1 MLNYNIVIMANQTK
15 NLKPHNMNRKKRVK
29 LTKRKMVGGNTVNDM
44 DNQTFNTTPPNKN
57 EMNKALSE
65 INMNGLENSLREYK
79 NTINTPNTTT
89 PNTTTPNTTTSNKT
103 NTTNTTNKTNK
114 INNKKEDKDLNYYD
128 KLPLAEKFRI
138 SSREGFYLVGVDIGS
153 FFKFIGQTFDKA
165 KMFNDITEDDLS
177 TVKQFG
183 EYIDQDYEQV
193 VEDLEG
199 IRDKEINMPLLPEK
213 SLTNKSTLNNIK
225 NEGQKY
231 TTSGKITPNGLF
243 KMVRILSKYQKTEAQ
258 WMRVASLLEIL
269 YQYSDTKQSREDF
282 FSSNLPITL
291 SYLREVEEFWKTEHI
306 FSSEKQLENF
316 KNNLEFYKHP
326 KEDNIKETKMVKLAR
341 KYRKQRENQKS
352 K

>member
-15 NLKPHNMNRKKRVK
+15 NLKLHNMNRKKKVK
-29 LTKRKMVGGNTVNDM
+29 LTKKNMVGGNTVNGM
-44 DNQTFNTTPPNKN
+44 NNQEFNTTPPNKN
-57 EMNKALSE
+57 EINKAFSE
-65 INMNGLENSLREYK
+65 INMNNGLENSLREYK
-79 NTINTPNTTT
+79 NTNTTTPNTTTTNTTT
-89 PNTTTPNTTTSNKT
+89 PNTTTPNTTTP
-103 NTTNTTNKTNK
+103 NKTNK
-114 INNKKEDKDLNYYD
+114 KKVDKDLNYYD
-128 KLPLAEKFRI
+128 KLPLGEKFRI

-153 FFKFIGQTFDKA
+153 FLKFIGQTFDKA

-183 EYIDQDYEQV
+183 EYIDQDYDQV

-213 SLTNKSTLNNIK
+213 SLTNKSSLNNIK
-225 NEGQKY
+225 NEAQKY
-231 TTSGKITPNGLF
+231 TTSRKITPNGLF

-258 WMRVASLLEIL
+258 WMRVASLLEVL
-269 YQYSDTKQSREDF
+269 YQYSDTKESREDF

-306 FSSEKQLENF
+306 FSSKKQLENF
-316 KNNLEFYKHP
+316 KKNLKFYKHP
-326 KEDNIKETKMVKLAR
+326 KEDNIKETKMEKLAR
-341 KYRKQRENQKS
+341 KYRQQRENQERENQES

>member
-15 NLKPHNMNRKKRVK
+15 NLKLHNMNRKKKVK
-29 LTKRKMVGGNTVNDM
+29 LTKRKMVGGNTVNGI
-44 DNQTFNTTPPNKN
+44 DNQEFNTTPPNKN

-65 INMNGLENSLREYK
+65 INTNSLENSLREYK
-79 NTINTPNTTT
+79 NTNTTTTNTTT
-89 PNTTTPNTTTSNKT
+89 PNTTTTNTTTP
-103 NTTNTTNKTNK
+103 NTTNKT
-114 INNKKEDKDLNYYD
+114 NNKKEDKDLNYYD

-138 SSREGFYLVGVDIGS
+138 SSREGYYLVGLDIGS
-153 FFKFIGQTFDKA
+153 FLKFIGQTFDKA

-183 EYIDQDYEQV
+183 EYIDQDYDQV

-213 SLTNKSTLNNIK
+213 SLTNKSSLNNIK
-225 NEGQKY
+225 NEAQKY
-231 TTSGKITPNGLF
+231 TTSRKITPTGLF

-258 WMRVASLLEIL
+258 WMRVASLLEVL
-269 YQYSDTKQSREDF
+269 YQYIDTKQSREDF

-306 FSSEKQLENF
+306 FSSKKQLENF
-316 KNNLEFYKHP
+316 KKNLKFYKHP
-326 KEDNIKETKMVKLAR
+326 KEDNIKETKMMKLAR
-341 KYRKQRENQKS
+341 KYRQQRENQERENQES

>member
-15 NLKPHNMNRKKRVK
+15 NLKLHNMNRKKKVK
-29 LTKRKMVGGNTVNDM
+29 LTKRKMVGGNTVNGT
-44 DNQTFNTTPPNKN
+44 DNQEFNTTPPNKN

-65 INMNGLENSLREYK
+65 INTNSLENSLREYK
-79 NTINTPNTTT
+79 NTNTTTTNTTT
-89 PNTTTPNTTTSNKT
+89 PNTTTTNTTTP
-103 NTTNTTNKTNK
+103 NTTNKT
-114 INNKKEDKDLNYYD
+114 NNKKEDKDLNYYD
-128 KLPLAEKFRI
+128 KLPLGEKFRI
-138 SSREGFYLVGVDIGS
+138 SSREGFYLVGLDIGS
-153 FFKFIGQTFDKA
+153 FLKFIGQTFDKA

-183 EYIDQDYEQV
+183 EYIDQDYDQV

-213 SLTNKSTLNNIK
+213 SLTNKSSLNNIK
-225 NEGQKY
+225 NEAQKY
-231 TTSGKITPNGLF
+231 TTSRKITPNGLF

-258 WMRVASLLEIL
+258 WMRVASLLEVL

-316 KNNLEFYKHP
+316 KKNLKFYKHP
-326 KEDNIKETKMVKLAR
+326 KEDNIKETKMMKLAR
-341 KYRKQRENQKS
+341 KYRQQRENQERENQQNK
-352 K
+352 

>member
-15 NLKPHNMNRKKRVK
+15 NLKLHNMNRKKKVK
-29 LTKRKMVGGNTVNDM
+29 LTKRKMVGGNTVNGI
-44 DNQTFNTTPPNKN
+44 DNQEFNTTPPNKN

-65 INMNGLENSLREYK
+65 INTNSLENSLREYK
-79 NTINTPNTTT
+79 NTNTTTPNTTT
-89 PNTTTPNTTTSNKT
+89 PNTTTPNTTNKT
-103 NTTNTTNKTNK
+103 
-114 INNKKEDKDLNYYD
+114 NNKKEDKDLNYYD
-128 KLPLAEKFRI
+128 KLPLGEKFRI
-138 SSREGFYLVGVDIGS
+138 SSREGFYLVGLDIGS
-153 FFKFIGQTFDKA
+153 FLKFIGQTFDKA

-183 EYIDQDYEQV
+183 EYIDQDYDQV

-213 SLTNKSTLNNIK
+213 SLTNKSSLNNIK
-225 NEGQKY
+225 NEAQKY
-231 TTSGKITPNGLF
+231 TTSRKITPNGLF

-258 WMRVASLLEIL
+258 WMRVASLLEVL

-316 KNNLEFYKHP
+316 KKNLKFYKHP
-326 KEDNIKETKMVKLAR
+326 KEDNIKETKMEKLAR
-341 KYRKQRENQKS
+341 KYRQQRENQERENQQRENK
-352 K
+352 

>member
-1 MLNYNIVIMANQTK
+1 MVNQTK
-15 NLKPHNMNRKKRVK
+15 KRNLHIMNRKKKVK
-29 LTKRKMVGGNTVNDM
+29 LTKKKMVGGNTVNGM
-44 DNQTFNTTPPNKN
+44 DNQTVNTTPPNKN

-65 INMNGLENSLREYK
+65 INTNGLENSLREYK

-89 PNTTTPNTTTSNKT
+89 PNTTTSNTTNKTNTSNKT
-103 NTTNTTNKTNK
+103 NTTNKTNKTNQTNK
-114 INNKKEDKDLNYYD
+114 TNNKKEDKDLNYYD

-243 KMVRILSKYQKTEAQ
+243 KMVRILSKYQKTESQ

-326 KEDNIKETKMVKLAR
+326 KEDNIKETKMMKLAR